1 MGWGGTGAPAEGG
14 QEGDEGLLG
23 IGFADTR
30 DVLNSGGSKDEEPDA
45 ASRQLPPQPEGLLAK
60 GSHAASAGLNGEP
73 APPCAH
79 FLLGIARGDTRDKLT
94 PAWKPFAINA
104 APIHYLDTLLIQ
116 DSLLMMN
123 PVPKRHPELTRL
135 YVAVGLGVVI
145 IMAIL
150 AYKAVGNRVAA
161 GGLDAPSRWALLALG
176 LANVLAIGTLLFIVA
191 RSVAKLYF
199 ERKSGILGSRLRTRM
214 VLTLFIVGIVPSLIL
229 FVVGRNFINKN
240 VERWFSPETEVAIR
254 DGQKMA
260 EDLRTAAR
268 ARLDFGAGRL
278 LVSASADP
286 QAIRAASGLDLVGS
300 LGGRGEGN
308 IKALDI
314 RLGLPPPDL
323 SALAAD
329 GLQESMEGLW
339 MLRVVPRGDGLW
351 VVGIFMPRETLDRL
365 LALEQRF
372 RESQQIR
379 AAKDTLQT
387 LPQSTFLFLTLLTL
401 FFAVWSG
408 LALAKS
414 LSEPIRALA
423 KAAQR
428 VGSGDLEVQLPEM
441 GEDEL
446 AFLARTFNAM
456 IRDLK
461 TNRAAIEAQASR
473 LEQQRAYLDQLLAA
487 LPVGVLSWRADGELR
502 TFNAAARTWLGL
514 DAFDPTEA
522 RWETVESLPRLG
534 RLPELLAAVR
544 ESRRGVQ
551 EEFRLG
557 GEGEGRPVRAILE
570 PLQGGGVLAVLE
582 DLSLLAQAEK
592 RAAWQEVARRMA
604 HEVKNPLTPIQ
615 LTAQRL
621 LRKNREGRLDHAAVQ
636 EGAETIL
643 AEVSSLSRL
652 VDSFSRFARL
662 PSPQFSPCDPAD
674 LLRQVAAL
682 YGPNYP
688 DLRWE
693 LVLPEE
699 PVAAL
704 WDGDMVKGALINFVD
719 NAVAAVNGHGAI
731 QLSLTVEGRAL
742 RFAVTDDGAGVPE
755 ADRERLFEPY
765 FSTKRKGTGL
775 GLAIVR
781 RIAQDHGGDA
791 RYEPLARG
799 SRFSLVLPKAAKH

>member
-1 MGWGGTGAPAEGG
+1 
-14 QEGDEGLLG
+14 
-23 IGFADTR
+23 
-30 DVLNSGGSKDEEPDA
+30 
-45 ASRQLPPQPEGLLAK
+45 
-60 GSHAASAGLNGEP
+60 
-73 APPCAH
+73 
-79 FLLGIARGDTRDKLT
+79 
-94 PAWKPFAINA
+94 
-104 APIHYLDTLLIQ
+104 
-116 DSLLMMN
+116 
-123 PVPKRHPELTRL
+123 
-135 YVAVGLGVVI
+135 VAVGLGVLI
-145 IMAIL
+145 TMTIL
-150 AYKAVGNRVAA
+150 AYKTVGNRIAG

-199 ERKSGILGSRLRTRM
+199 ERKSGILGSRLRTRV
-214 VLTLFIVGIVPSLIL
+214 VLTIFSVCLVPSLIL
-229 FVVGRNFINKN
+229 FLVGRDFINKN

-254 DGQKMA
+254 DGQKVA
-260 EDLRTAAR
+260 EDLRAAAK
-268 ARLDFGAGRL
+268 ARLEFGSGRL
-278 LVSASADP
+278 LASPSAEP
-286 QAIRAASGLDLVGS
+286 PAIRAASGLDLVAA
-300 LGGRGEGN
+300 LGGRGEATV
-308 IKALDI
+308 KALD
-314 RLGLPPPDL
+314 LGAGLPPPDL
-323 SALAAD
+323 VSLTGEAQQETAD
-329 GLQESMEGLW
+329 GLW
-339 MLRVVPRGDGLW
+339 MLRLVPRGDGPW
-351 VVGIFMPRETLDRL
+351 AVGIFMPRESLDRL

-372 RESQQIR
+372 KESQQIR
-379 AAKDTLQT
+379 AAKDPLQT

-428 VGSGDLEVQLPEM
+428 VGSGDLEVELPEL

-446 AFLARTFNAM
+446 AFLARSFNAM
-456 IRDLK
+456 TLDLK

-473 LEQQRAYLDQLLAA
+473 IDQQRAYLDQLLAA

-502 TFNAAARTWLGL
+502 TFNAAARSWLGL
-514 DAFDPTEA
+514 EAFDPTVA
-522 RWETVESLPRLG
+522 RWQTVEALPRLG

-544 ESRRGVQ
+544 ESSRGVQ
-551 EEFRLG
+551 EELRLG

-621 LRKNREGRLDHAAVQ
+621 LRRSREGRLDPEAVK

-662 PSPQFSPCDPAD
+662 PAPQFSPCDPAD

-682 YGPNYP
+682 YGPNHP
-688 DLRWE
+688 EIRWE
-693 LVLPEE
+693 LRLPEV
-699 PVAAL
+699 PVSAL
-704 WDGDMVKGALINFVD
+704 WDGDMVKRALINYVD
-719 NAVAAVNGHGAI
+719 NAVAALEGRGAEAGPGSVC
-731 QLSLTVEGRAL
+731 LSLAEDGAAL
-742 RFAVTDDGAGVPE
+742 RFDVVDEGAGVPE
-755 ADRERLFEPY
+755 ADRSRLFDPY

-781 RIAQDHGGDA
+781 RIAQDHGGEA
-791 RYEPLARG
+791 RYQPQEPG
-799 SRFSLVLPKAAKH
+799 SRFSLVLPRTVEK

>member
-1 MGWGGTGAPAEGG
+1 MPSPA
-14 QEGDEGLLG
+14 
-23 IGFADTR
+23 
-30 DVLNSGGSKDEEPDA
+30 
-45 ASRQLPPQPEGLLAK
+45 
-60 GSHAASAGLNGEP
+60 
-73 APPCAH
+73 
-79 FLLGIARGDTRDKLT
+79 
-94 PAWKPFAINA
+94 
-104 APIHYLDTLLIQ
+104 
-116 DSLLMMN
+116 
-123 PVPKRHPELTRL
+123 PKRHPELTRL
-135 YVAVGLGVVI
+135 YVAVGLVAVI
-145 IMAIL
+145 LMIFL
-150 AYKAVGNRVAA
+150 AYKAVGNRVAE
-161 GGLDAPSRWALLALG
+161 GGLDAPSRWALVAVGVLNA
-176 LANVLAIGTLLFIVA
+176 LAIGTLLFIVA
-191 RSVAKLYF
+191 RSLAKLYF

-214 VLTLFIVGIVPSLIL
+214 VLTLFVVGIVPSLIL

-254 DGQKMA
+254 DGQKLA
-260 EDLRTAAR
+260 EDLRAAAK

-278 LVSASADP
+278 QSSASAEP
-286 QAIRAASGLDLVGS
+286 QVIRAASGLDLVAA
-300 LGGRGEGN
+300 LGTRGEGLR
-308 IKALDI
+308 ALD
-314 RLGLPPPDL
+314 LGPGLPPPDL
-323 SALAAD
+323 QEPGAGDST
-329 GLQESMEGLW
+329 QESHEGLW
-339 MLRVVPRGDGLW
+339 ILRLAPRGDGPW
-351 VVGIFMPRETLDRL
+351 VVGIFMPRETLDRV
-365 LALEQRF
+365 LALEQRYK
-372 RESQQIR
+372 ESQQIR
-379 AAKDTLQT
+379 ANRDTLQT

-428 VGSGDLEVQLPEM
+428 VGGGDLDVQLPEL

-456 IRDLK
+456 TRDLK
-461 TNRAAIEAQASR
+461 TNQAAIEAQASR

-487 LPVGVLSWRADGELR
+487 LPVGVMSWRADGELR
-502 TFNAAARTWLGL
+502 TFNAAARAWLGL
-514 DAFDPTEA
+514 EEFDPTEA

-544 ESRRGVQ
+544 ASGRGVQ
-551 EEFRLG
+551 EEFRMG

-621 LRKNREGRLDHAAVQ
+621 LRKNREGRLDAAAVQ

-643 AEVSSLSRL
+643 AEVASLSRL

-662 PSPQFSPCDPAD
+662 PVPQFSPCDPAE

-682 YGPNYP
+682 YGPNHP
-688 DLRWE
+688 DIRWE
-693 LVLPEE
+693 LALPDE
-699 PVAAL
+699 PVSAL
-704 WDGDMVKGALINFVD
+704 WDGDMVKRALINFVD
-719 NAVAAVNGHGAI
+719 NAVAAVEGRGGI
-731 QLSLTVEGRAL
+731 QLSLAVEGQSL
-742 RFAVTDDGAGVPE
+742 RFDVADDGTGVPE
-755 ADRERLFEPY
+755 TDRERLFEPY

-791 RYEPLARG
+791 RYQPLAPG
-799 SRFSLVLPKAAKH
+799 SRFSLILPKAGKG

>member
-1 MGWGGTGAPAEGG
+1 
-14 QEGDEGLLG
+14 
-23 IGFADTR
+23 
-30 DVLNSGGSKDEEPDA
+30 
-45 ASRQLPPQPEGLLAK
+45 
-60 GSHAASAGLNGEP
+60 
-73 APPCAH
+73 
-79 FLLGIARGDTRDKLT
+79 
-94 PAWKPFAINA
+94 
-104 APIHYLDTLLIQ
+104 
-116 DSLLMMN
+116 MN
-123 PVPKRHPELTRL
+123 PAPKRHPELTRL

-145 IMAIL
+145 IMIIL
-150 AYKAVGNRVAA
+150 AYKAMGNRIAA

-176 LANVLAIGTLLFIVA
+176 LSNVLAIGTLLFIVA

-199 ERKSGILGSRLRTRM
+199 ERRSGILGARLRTRL
-214 VLTLFIVGIVPSLIL
+214 VLTLFMVNIVPSLIL
-229 FVVGRNFINKN
+229 FLVGRDFINKN
-240 VERWFSPETEVAIR
+240 VERWFSPETEVSIR
-254 DGQKMA
+254 DGQQMA
-260 EDLRTAAR
+260 GDLRAAAK
-268 ARLDFGAGRL
+268 ARLEFGTGRL
-278 LVSASADP
+278 LASPSAEP
-286 QAIRAASGLDLVGS
+286 QAVREASGLDLAAS
-300 LGGRGEGN
+300 LG
-308 IKALDI
+308 ALGGGVRVLD
-314 RLGLPPPDL
+314 LAPGLPPPDL
-323 SALAAD
+323 ESLVGD
-329 GLQESMEGLW
+329 SQQESPAGLW
-339 MLRVVPRGDGLW
+339 LLRLVPRGDGPW
-351 VVGIFMPRETLDRL
+351 AMGIFMPRVTLDRI

-372 RESQQIR
+372 KESQQMR

-401 FFAVWSG
+401 FFSVWSG

-428 VGSGDLEVQLPEM
+428 VGSGDLEVELPEM

-456 IRDLK
+456 TRDLK

-487 LPVGVLSWRADGELR
+487 LPVGVMSWRADGELR
-502 TFNAAARTWLGL
+502 TFNAAARTWIGL
-514 DAFDPTEA
+514 EDFDATEA
-522 RWETVESLPRLG
+522 RWATVASLPRLG

-544 ESRRGVQ
+544 ESKHGVQ

-621 LRKNREGRLDHAAVQ
+621 LRRIAEGRLEPAAVK

-643 AEVSSLSRL
+643 AEVASLSRL

-662 PSPQFSPCDPAD
+662 PVPQFSPCDPAD

-682 YGPNYP
+682 YRPNHP
-688 DLRWE
+688 EIQWE
-693 LVLPEE
+693 LRVPEE
-699 PVAAL
+699 PISVL
-704 WDGDMVKGALINFVD
+704 WDGDMVKRALINYVD
-719 NAVAAVNGHGAI
+719 NALTAMESRGVGEGKGAI
-731 QLSLTVEGRAL
+731 QLSLSVEGDAL
-742 RFAVTDDGAGVPE
+742 RFDVVDEGSGVPE
-755 ADRERLFEPY
+755 ADRERLFDPY

-781 RIAQDHGGDA
+781 RIAQDHGGDT
-791 RYEPLARG
+791 RYKPMNPG
-799 SRFSLVLPKAAKH
+799 SRFSLALPRAGTRL

>member
-1 MGWGGTGAPAEGG
+1 M
-14 QEGDEGLLG
+14 
-23 IGFADTR
+23 
-30 DVLNSGGSKDEEPDA
+30 
-45 ASRQLPPQPEGLLAK
+45 PPR
-60 GSHAASAGLNGEP
+60 
-73 APPCAH
+73 C
-79 FLLGIARGDTRDKLT
+79 
-94 PAWKPFAINA
+94 
-104 APIHYLDTLLIQ
+104 IQ
-116 DSLLMMN
+116 DSLLEMN
-123 PVPKRHPELTRL
+123 PTPKRHPELTRL
-135 YVAVGLGVVI
+135 YVAVGLGVVVLMI
-145 IMAIL
+145 IMV
-150 AYKAVGNRVAA
+150 YKTVGNRIAG
-161 GGLDAPSRWALLALG
+161 GGLDAPSRWALVALG
-176 LANVLAIGTLLFIVA
+176 LLNVLAIGTLLFIVA
-191 RSVAKLYF
+191 RSIAKLYF

-229 FVVGRNFINKN
+229 FMVGRDFINKN

-254 DGQKMA
+254 DGQKVA
-260 EDLRTAAR
+260 EDLRAAAR
-268 ARLDFGAGRL
+268 GRLDFGAERL
-278 LVSASADP
+278 RASASAEP
-286 QAIRAASGLDLVGS
+286 AAIRVVSGLDLVAV
-300 LGGRGEGN
+300 LGGRAEGRTDGGV
-308 IKALDI
+308 KGLDMI
-314 RLGLPPPDL
+314 AESPTPDL
-323 SALAAD
+323 DLPEGEAT
-329 GLQESMEGLW
+329 QEYPEGMWL
-339 MLRVVPRGDGLW
+339 LRRVPRGDGPW

-365 LALEQRF
+365 LALEQRYK
-372 RESQQIR
+372 ESQQIR
-379 AAKDTLQT
+379 ANKDTLQT
-387 LPQSTFLFLTLLTL
+387 LPQSTFLFLTMLTL

-428 VGSGDLEVQLPEM
+428 VGSGDLDVQLPEL

-456 IRDLK
+456 TRDLK

-473 LEQQRAYLDQLLAA
+473 LDQQRAYLDQLLAA
-487 LPVGVLSWRADGELR
+487 LPVGVMSWRADGELR
-502 TFNAAARTWLGL
+502 TFNAAARAWLGL

-522 RWETVESLPRLG
+522 RWAEVESLPRLG
-534 RLPELLAAVR
+534 RLPELLTAVR
-544 ESRRGVQ
+544 ESGRGVQ

-557 GEGEGRPVRAILE
+557 GEGEGRPVRAILV
-570 PLQGGGVLAVLE
+570 PLQGGGALAVLE

-621 LRKNREGRLDHAAVQ
+621 LRRGREGRLDPMAVQ

-643 AEVSSLSRL
+643 AEVASLSRL

-682 YGPNYP
+682 YQPNHP
-688 DLRWE
+688 DIRWE
-693 LVLPEE
+693 LRLPEE
-699 PVAAL
+699 PLSAL
-704 WDGDMVKGALINFVD
+704 WDGDMVKRALINFVD
-719 NAVAAVNGHGAI
+719 NAVSAVAAGAGQGAI
-731 QLSLTVEGRAL
+731 ALTLSVEGPDL
-742 RFAVTDDGAGVPE
+742 RYDISDDGAGVPE

-791 RYEPLARG
+791 RYEPKEPG
-799 SRFSLVLPKAAKH
+799 SRFSLLLPRKAHARS

>member
-1 MGWGGTGAPAEGG
+1 MM
-14 QEGDEGLLG
+14 
-23 IGFADTR
+23 
-30 DVLNSGGSKDEEPDA
+30 S
-45 ASRQLPPQPEGLLAK
+45 
-60 GSHAASAGLNGEP
+60 SA
-73 APPCAH
+73 
-79 FLLGIARGDTRDKLT
+79 
-94 PAWKPFAINA
+94 
-104 APIHYLDTLLIQ
+104 
-116 DSLLMMN
+116 
-123 PVPKRHPELTRL
+123 PKRHPELTRL
-135 YVAVGLGVVI
+135 YVAVGLVAVI
-145 IMAIL
+145 LMIIL
-150 AYKAVGNRVAA
+150 AYKAVGNRVAE
-161 GGLDAPSRWALLALG
+161 GGLDAPSRWALVAVGVLNA
-176 LANVLAIGTLLFIVA
+176 LAIGTLLFIVA
-191 RSVAKLYF
+191 RSLAKLYF

-260 EDLRTAAR
+260 EDLRAAVR

-278 LVSASADP
+278 LVSASAEP
-286 QAIRAASGLDLVGS
+286 QAIRAASGVDLVAA
-300 LGGRGEGN
+300 LNGRGEGG
-308 IKALDI
+308 IKSLDLG
-314 RLGLPPPDL
+314 LGLPPPDL
-323 SALAAD
+323 TPEAGDSRQESKD
-329 GLQESMEGLW
+329 GLWLI
-339 MLRVVPRGDGLW
+339 RVVPRGDGTW
-351 VVGIFMPRETLDRL
+351 AVGVFMPRETLDRV
-365 LALEQRF
+365 LALEQRYK
-372 RESQQIR
+372 ESQQIR
-379 AAKDTLQT
+379 ANRDTLQT

-428 VGSGDLEVQLPEM
+428 VGSGDLDVQLPEL

-456 IRDLK
+456 TRDLK
-461 TNRAAIEAQASR
+461 TNQAAIEAQASR

-487 LPVGVLSWRADGELR
+487 LPVGVMSWRADGELR
-502 TFNAAARTWLGL
+502 TFNAAARAWLGL
-514 DAFDPTEA
+514 EAFDPTEA
-522 RWETVESLPRLG
+522 RWETVGTLPRLG

-544 ESRRGVQ
+544 ASKRGVQ
-551 EEFRLG
+551 EEFRMG

-621 LRKNREGRLDHAAVQ
+621 LRKNREGRLDDASVQ

-643 AEVSSLSRL
+643 AEVASLSRL

-662 PSPQFSPCDPAD
+662 PVPQFSPCDPAE

-682 YGPNYP
+682 YGPNHP
-688 DLRWE
+688 DIRWE
-693 LVLPEE
+693 LALPGE
-699 PVAAL
+699 PVSAL
-704 WDGDMVKGALINFVD
+704 WDGDMVKRALINFVD
-719 NAVAAVNGHGAI
+719 NAVAAVEGKGVVS
-731 QLSLTVEGRAL
+731 LSLAVEGTSL
-742 RFAVTDDGAGVPE
+742 RFDVADDGAGVPE

-791 RYEPLARG
+791 RYQPLEPG
-799 SRFSLVLPKAAKH
+799 SRFSLVLPRSPRA

>member
-1 MGWGGTGAPAEGG
+1 MP
-14 QEGDEGLLG
+14 
-23 IGFADTR
+23 
-30 DVLNSGGSKDEEPDA
+30 S
-45 ASRQLPPQPEGLLAK
+45 
-60 GSHAASAGLNGEP
+60 
-73 APPCAH
+73 
-79 FLLGIARGDTRDKLT
+79 
-94 PAWKPFAINA
+94 
-104 APIHYLDTLLIQ
+104 
-116 DSLLMMN
+116 

-135 YVAVGLGVVI
+135 YVAVGLVAVI
-145 IMAIL
+145 LVIIL
-150 AYKAVGNRVAA
+150 AYKAIGNRVAE
-161 GGLDAPSRWALLALG
+161 GGLDAPSRWALVAVGVLNA
-176 LANVLAIGTLLFIVA
+176 LAIGTLLFIVA
-191 RSVAKLYF
+191 RSLAKLYF

-260 EDLRTAAR
+260 EDLRAAAR

-278 LVSASADP
+278 LASASAEP
-286 QAIRAASGLDLVGS
+286 QAIRAASGLDLVAA
-300 LGGRGEGN
+300 LNGRGEGG
-308 IKALDI
+308 IRGLD
-314 RLGLPPPDL
+314 LGPGLPPPDL
-323 SALAAD
+323 DPEAGD
-329 GLQESMEGLW
+329 RQQESRHGLW
-339 MLRVVPRGDGLW
+339 LLRTVPRGDGTW
-351 VVGIFMPRETLDRL
+351 AVGVFMPRETLDRV
-365 LALEQRF
+365 LALEQRYK
-372 RESQQIR
+372 ESQQIR
-379 AAKDTLQT
+379 ANRDTLQT

-428 VGSGDLEVQLPEM
+428 VGSGDLEVQLPEL

-456 IRDLK
+456 TRDLK
-461 TNRAAIEAQASR
+461 TNQAAIEAQASR

-487 LPVGVLSWRADGELR
+487 LPVGVMSWRADGELR
-502 TFNAAARTWLGL
+502 TFNAAARAWLGL
-514 DAFDPTEA
+514 EAFDPTEA
-522 RWETVESLPRLG
+522 RWETVGSLPRLG

-544 ESRRGVQ
+544 ASGRGVQ
-551 EEFRLG
+551 EEFRMG

-621 LRKNREGRLDHAAVQ
+621 LRKNREGRLDDASVQ

-643 AEVSSLSRL
+643 AEVASLSRL

-662 PSPQFSPCDPAD
+662 PVPQFSPCDPAE

-682 YGPNYP
+682 YGPNHP
-688 DLRWE
+688 DIRWE
-693 LVLPEE
+693 LALPEE
-699 PVAAL
+699 PVSAL
-704 WDGDMVKGALINFVD
+704 WDGDMVKRALINFVD
-719 NAVAAVNGHGAI
+719 NAVAAVEGKGVVS
-731 QLSLTVEGRAL
+731 LSLAVAGTSL
-742 RFAVTDDGAGVPE
+742 RFDVADDGAGVPE

-791 RYEPLARG
+791 RYQPLEPG
-799 SRFSLVLPKAAKH
+799 SRFSLELPKAGKG